1 MPKQYF
7 KVPSNLINEWPE
19 IFEDMWISTM
29 PVHYLHTL
37 QIEFVNGRVWE
48 INVSEQLRKVE
59 AEALSRKLL
68 ETFREYRD
76 SIKNVDFKLDV
87 SRLKKDISES
97 TKHLL

>member
-7 KVPSNLINEWPE
+7 KVPNNLINEWPE

-48 INVSEQLRKVE
+48 INVSEQLGKVE
-59 AEALSRKLL
+59 AEALSKKLL

-97 TKHLL
+97 TKDLL